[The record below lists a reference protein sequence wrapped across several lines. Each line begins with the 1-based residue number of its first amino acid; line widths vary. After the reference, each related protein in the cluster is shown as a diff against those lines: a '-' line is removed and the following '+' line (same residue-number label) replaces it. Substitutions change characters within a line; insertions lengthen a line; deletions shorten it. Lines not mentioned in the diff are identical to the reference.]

1 VKNILLT
8 DLQAAELLGLKPAT
22 LRRWRWVGDG
32 PTFIKL
38 GRSVRYDAEVI
49 EQFIEAGRRNS
60 TSDDGIRY

>member
-1 VKNILLT
+1 MKNILLT

-38 GRSVRYDAEVI
+38 GRSVRYDTEVI